1 MLEYF
6 FGVFPVF
13 GQVFEIKANN
23 LSILKEVPPNSRVIV
38 NGGVYKGKIVI
49 DKPLELIGKNYP
61 IIDGQG
67 EGHVVLVKAPCKIS
81 GFTLRNSGTNLL
93 SEDSGIMVENVSGV
107 FIEGNKIED
116 VLFGIYLKN
125 SQGVV
130 IKDNF
135 ISGKDL
141 PLSMRGDGI
150 RLWYSRSVTLE
161 NNTVVGVRDVV
172 IWYSYDV
179 LAKGNK
185 VFHSRYGL
193 HYMYSN
199 GNILEGNEFIGNIV
213 GAFIMFSRRILVKNN
228 VFGSSKFLTGIGI
241 GLKDASYIV
250 ITQNLIAD
258 NTIGIYLA
266 NSPEF
271 TGEIINSD
279 LEDSQVLEGVSY
291 GNIIR
296 KNVFAFNTK
305 CMSFLP
311 PAYPNLISENTFW
324 ANIFIAEYQGVSQD
338 KNLWYSNFYDIYRG
352 FDMNK
357 DGYGDIPFEYSSL
370 FLKVLADNPNLS
382 FFYISPLKFFIEQ
395 LSLILP
401 FFKPD
406 PVFVDIRPSI
416 NPNFF
421 GWEKIEPKNKNMFAE
436 RKMKLKDYKIEFFH

>member
-1 MLEYF
+1 
-6 FGVFPVF
+6 
-13 GQVFEIKANN
+13 
-23 LSILKEVPPNSRVIV
+23 
-38 NGGVYKGKIVI
+38 
-49 DKPLELIGKNYP
+49 
-61 IIDGQG
+61 
-67 EGHVVLVKAPCKIS
+67 
-81 GFTLRNSGTNLL
+81 
-93 SEDSGIMVENVSGV
+93 
-107 FIEGNKIED
+107 
-116 VLFGIYLKN
+116 
-125 SQGVV
+125 
-130 IKDNF
+130 
-135 ISGKDL
+135 
-141 PLSMRGDGI
+141 
-150 RLWYSRSVTLE
+150 
-161 NNTVVGVRDVV
+161 
-172 IWYSYDV
+172 
-179 LAKGNK
+179 
-185 VFHSRYGL
+185 
-193 HYMYSN
+193 MYSN

-213 GAFIMFSRRILVKNN
+213 GTFIMFSRKILVKNN
-228 VFGSSKFLTGIGI
+228 VFGSSKFLTRIGI

-324 ANIFIAEYQGVSQD
+324 ANIFTAEYQGVPQD

-370 FLKVLADNPNLS
+370 FPKVLADNPNLS

-406 PVFVDIRPSI
+406 SVFIDIRPSI

-421 GWEKIEPKNKNMFAE
+421 GWEK
-436 RKMKLKDYKIEFFH
+436 

>member
-1 MLEYF
+1 M
-6 FGVFPVF
+6 
-13 GQVFEIKANN
+13 KADN
-23 LSILKEVPPNSRVIV
+23 LSILREVPPNSRVIV
-38 NGGVYKGKIVI
+38 NGGIYKGKIVI
-49 DKPLELIGKNYP
+49 DRPLELIGKNYP
-61 IIDGQG
+61 ITDGQR
-67 EGHVVLVKAPCKIS
+67 EGHIVLVKAPCNIS
-81 GFTLRNSGTNLL
+81 VFTLRNYGTNLL

-125 SQGVV
+125 SQSVV

-172 IWYSYDV
+172 IWYSENV
-179 LAKGNK
+179 LANGNK
-185 VFHSRYGL
+185 VFYSRYGL

-199 GNILEGNEFIGNIV
+199 GNILEGDEFIGNIV
-213 GAFIMFSRRILVKNN
+213 GTFIMFSRKILVKNN

-241 GLKDASYIV
+241 CLKDASYIV

-258 NTIGIYLA
+258 NTIGIYFA
-266 NSPEF
+266 NSSEF

-279 LEDSQVLEGVSY
+279 IEDSQVLEGVSY

-311 PAYPNLISENTFW
+311 PAYPNLISENTF
-324 ANIFIAEYQGVSQD
+324 
-338 KNLWYSNFYDIYRG
+338 
-352 FDMNK
+352 
-357 DGYGDIPFEYSSL
+357 
-370 FLKVLADNPNLS
+370 
-382 FFYISPLKFFIEQ
+382 
-395 LSLILP
+395 
-401 FFKPD
+401 
-406 PVFVDIRPSI
+406 
-416 NPNFF
+416 
-421 GWEKIEPKNKNMFAE
+421 
-436 RKMKLKDYKIEFFH
+436 